1 MNGFNLIL
9 QFIFSMLPVILIA
22 ALREGKKSK
31 FCAALFLLIVQIV
44 KNRNPQYSDIKQCAV
59 CISGKLLLLV
69 LKTNASRVMLPPKT
83 WPYSVSDLKTAT
95 LHSPSPFTF
104 GKKITWEGKSMK
116 FCCRNSKSNHTI
128 LSPNTRYPILCFQF
142 GESGGIAVIHTV
154 IGHSAI
160 LTWVIQWMLLW
171 VNGLWLLQICCV
183 WQSEKCV

>member
-1 MNGFNLIL
+1 MLQLVLVGDGGVGKTTFVKRHVTGEFEKKYVGMYMNGFNLIL

-104 GKKITWEGKSMK
+104 GKKIT
-116 FCCRNSKSNHTI
+116 
-128 LSPNTRYPILCFQF
+128 
-142 GESGGIAVIHTV
+142 
-154 IGHSAI
+154 
-160 LTWVIQWMLLW
+160 
-171 VNGLWLLQICCV
+171 
-183 WQSEKCV
+183 